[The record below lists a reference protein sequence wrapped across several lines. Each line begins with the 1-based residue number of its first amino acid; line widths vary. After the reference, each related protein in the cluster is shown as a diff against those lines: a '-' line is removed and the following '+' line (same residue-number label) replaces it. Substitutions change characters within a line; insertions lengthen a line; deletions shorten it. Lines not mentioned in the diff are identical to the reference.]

1 MATWNRSVALLVLS
15 IAFLATPLI
24 ANAAKGKL
32 GFGTEATISGFFSPV
47 LKRVKVTTVALRS
60 PAAEAGLKPGDY
72 IVEANGRSIEGAPAR
87 EMAGQLKNVQPGQHL
102 RLKLK
107 RGEAFVTAD
116 LVAGS

>member
-15 IAFLATPLI
+15 IAFLATPLT
-24 ANAAKGKL
+24 ANAARGKL

-47 LKRVKVTTVALRS
+47 LKRVKVTTVAPGS

-72 IVEANGRSIEGAPAR
+72 IVEANGRPIEGARAR

-102 RLKLK
+102 RLRLK
-107 RGEAFVTAD
+107 RGEVFVTAD